1 MLKIFVVFFQK
12 LQPTARVKT
21 IKKILRERYWHYMKW
36 NEQVTKQLHQHDS
49 LVAKMVKNNCE
60 IKLGLH
66 LTSPSLQTACN
77 PHNLGPIPG
86 STKALALAF
95 KVTVLW
101 ILGTN
106 IIIFVLA

>member
-1 MLKIFVVFFQK
+1 
-12 LQPTARVKT
+12 
-21 IKKILRERYWHYMKW
+21 
-36 NEQVTKQLHQHDS
+36 
-49 LVAKMVKNNCE
+49 MVKNNCE

-106 IIIFVLA
+106 TNTNANMGTCLGLVLVGSKALALTF